1 MNYEF
6 LPEADEEFREAS
18 RYYENEAPGVGL
30 AFIAE
35 VHRAISVVTSHP
47 RSARK
52 VRGNI
57 RSKALFHFPYSLLY
71 SIEADVILIVA
82 VAHNK
87 RRPMYWRCRLKLTV
101 KNKNELQTTGVN

>member
-35 VHRAISVVTSHP
+35 VHRVISVGPDLKFAANPVGNKTCPPYQIMSNQVFTSKH
-47 RSARK
+47 
-52 VRGNI
+52 
-57 RSKALFHFPYSLLY
+57 
-71 SIEADVILIVA
+71 EQ
-82 VAHNK
+82 
-87 RRPMYWRCRLKLTV
+87 
-101 KNKNELQTTGVN
+101 E